1 MVALAVV
8 IVVVNALDLCRLVAA
23 IAMTIAEA
31 AYDART
37 LVGVTIFLVVGLACA
52 FSLDGSK

>member
-8 IVVVNALDLCRLVAA
+8 IVVVNALDLCRLEAA

-37 LVGVTIFLVVGLACA
+37 LVGVTILLVVGLACA